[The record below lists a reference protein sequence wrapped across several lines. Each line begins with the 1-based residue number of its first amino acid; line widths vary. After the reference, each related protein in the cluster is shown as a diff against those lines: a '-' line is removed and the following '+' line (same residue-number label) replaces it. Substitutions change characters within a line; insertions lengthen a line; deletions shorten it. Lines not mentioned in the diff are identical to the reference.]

1 MSPVALA
8 MLPSLEHRE
17 IGVGPYAIESLAAP
31 GLEVMT
37 RHVDSAGNQ
46 MNLRMQRDDDG
57 TVQLDRF
64 ELESVLL
71 TVRVRPEL
79 GDAAYVGLALGSW
92 DQVWRSHNGSR
103 VQARLY
109 SPMTLS
115 GLGWSRTVDDPEVF
129 RYTAAAGTGVGGEVL
144 IKVLGPL
151 GVQLRGDVQA
161 TAQRRAGGDN
171 HYTTRQEVAATGEV
185 GLAVLAKQQVYVLGA
200 WAEAVTQWEPWDA
213 GGRNGV
219 DREYFAAGA
228 RLSGRFYDPPGLDLP
243 DDLEELQDWDEFEVD
258 LDRNWEAP
266 PEDVPVEASD
276 SPLEVHWSEVTV
288 TREEPVAWPE
298 GAIATCSVVFEIDGE
313 GNPTDVRPD
322 SCPSDVLPAV
332 MEAAWAFSFKPMT
345 EGGNPVPA
353 RFLYTFTPSELE
365 PEAEKEVEVE
375 LEAETEV
382 EDVEAETL
390 P

>member
-1 MSPVALA
+1 MSPLLA

-17 IGVGPYAIESLAAP
+17 IGVGPYAMDSLTAP
-31 GLEVMT
+31 GIEVMT

-46 MNLRMQRDDDG
+46 MNLRMQRTEDG

-92 DQVWRSHNGSR
+92 DQVWSSHNGSR

-115 GLGWSRTVDDPEVF
+115 GLGWSRTVDDPDVF

-144 IKVLGPL
+144 LKVLGPL
-151 GVQLRGDVQA
+151 GLQLRGDVQA
-161 TAQRRAGGDN
+161 IAQRRAGGDN
-171 HYTTRQEVAATGEV
+171 HYTTRQEVAATAEV

-213 GGRNGV
+213 DGRNGV

-228 RLSGRFYDPPGLDLP
+228 RLSGRFYDPPGVDLP
-243 DDLEELQDWDEFEVD
+243 DDLAELRDYEVD
-258 LDRNWEAP
+258 LDRDWEP
-266 PEDVPVEASD
+266 PPPKTPVEPVETATTT
-276 SPLEVHWSEVTV
+276 PLEVHWSEVTV
-288 TREEPVAWPE
+288 THKAPVAWPE
-298 GAIATCSVVFEIDGE
+298 GAIATCSVVFDIDDE
-313 GNPTDVRPD
+313 GLPVDVRPD
-322 SCPSDVLPAV
+322 SCPKKLLPAV
-332 MEAAWAFSFKPMT
+332 MEAAWAFSFEPMT
-345 EGGNPVPA
+345 RGGSPVPA
-353 RFLYTFTPSELE
+353 RFLYTFTP
-365 PEAEKEVEVE
+365 VE
-375 LEAETEV
+375 T
-382 EDVEAETL
+382 DVE